1 MVTINEE
8 QLDIIKHYYELVEV
22 VDEALQYLSSD
33 RFNEDGKV
41 EQKVMQDSLMAISK
55 IMEANEHLKRI
66 FSNVPDKVQTFDQF
80 ESFLEELDRLND
92 VFDISVLRKETLQRH
107 VAPAFE
113 AWKMGVEKQLIK
125 YIVH

>member
-8 QLDIIKHYYELVEV
+8 QLDLIKHYYELVEV

-55 IMEANEHLKRI
+55 IMEANEQLKRI
-66 FSNVPDKVQTFDQF
+66 FSGVPDKVQTFNQF

-92 VFDISVLRKETLQRH
+92 VFDISVLRKETLQHH

-113 AWKMGVEKQLIK
+113 NWKLGVEKQLIK

>member
-8 QLDIIKHYYELVEV
+8 QLDLIKHYYELVEV

-33 RFNEDGKV
+33 RYNEDGKV

-66 FSNVPDKVQTFDQF
+66 FSSAPDKVHTFDQF
-80 ESFLEELDRLND
+80 ESFLDELDRLND
-92 VFDISVLRKETLQRH
+92 VFDISVLRKETLQQR

-113 AWKMGVEKQLIK
+113 AWKMGVEKKLIK